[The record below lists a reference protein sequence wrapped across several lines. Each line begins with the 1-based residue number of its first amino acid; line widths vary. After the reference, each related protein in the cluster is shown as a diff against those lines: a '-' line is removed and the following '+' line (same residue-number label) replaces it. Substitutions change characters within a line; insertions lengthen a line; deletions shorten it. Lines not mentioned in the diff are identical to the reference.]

1 MYHFSKKTQ
10 NLHFLHFGQWTSF
23 DLCTAVS
30 LLDSLTITLQVNIIS
45 KENTSRVDFAIKK
58 IISKMLEEIILNGL
72 KSEFT
77 LLQYK
82 KYIKDHSGP
91 FIYTDCDIN
100 NYLIKYNA
108 LFNLNLFP

>member
-1 MYHFSKKTQ
+1 MLCKYCDKIVQSNVPFFQKTQ

-58 IISKMLEEIILNGL
+58 IISKMLEEIICI
-72 KSEFT
+72 
-77 LLQYK
+77 
-82 KYIKDHSGP
+82 IKG
-91 FIYTDCDIN
+91 
-100 NYLIKYNA
+100 K
-108 LFNLNLFP
+108 